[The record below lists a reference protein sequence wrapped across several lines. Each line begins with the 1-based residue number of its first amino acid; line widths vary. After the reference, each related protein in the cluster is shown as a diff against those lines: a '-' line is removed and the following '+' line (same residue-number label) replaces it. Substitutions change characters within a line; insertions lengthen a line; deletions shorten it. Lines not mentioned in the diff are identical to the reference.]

1 MKYKYTVLL
10 GILFGVVMNVLWG
23 TVFSDIIGVSGI
35 GVGIAFGAAF
45 ACCGCLFG
53 YSIDKKNSEN
63 KS

>member
-23 TVFSDIIGVSGI
+23 VVFSSFLGTSGI
-35 GVGIAFGAAF
+35 GVRIAFGVAF

-53 YSIDKKNSEN
+53 YAIDKKNNGKDE
-63 KS
+63 